1 MAKETNVIALVDS
14 ALLHK
19 IDECLDSRD
28 RAYDLHHWYINK
40 GQSIPEVN
48 HQIVGHLINEVFR
61 LRELQKNGSK
71 K

>member
-14 ALLHK
+14 KLLHK
-19 IDECLDSRD
+19 IDECLGSRD
-28 RAYDLHHWYINK
+28 RAYDLHKWYVTQ

-61 LRELQKNGSK
+61 LRELEKNGCK